1 MSERIPN
8 LALFCDYE
16 NVAIGARESGL
27 GAVDMGVVLERLL
40 EMGNIIVKKAYADWA
55 RFNGARRSLHGVSFE
70 LIEIPHVS
78 QSGKNSADI
87 RLVVDALDLCYT
99 KAHLDVFVIISGDSD
114 FSPLVCKLRE
124 NNKTVIGVG
133 VKSSTSD
140 LLVRSCDD
148 FMYYDELF
156 RAQERRASGRAQAKK
171 KKKKHKKSSEHS
183 RGGRAASTSSPAPAE
198 TPEEVEEVEEV
209 EYEEVELDPAME
221 HVLDTVEALLEQQ
234 GGPLWGSM
242 VKQTIKRKR
251 PNFSETAHGYRGF
264 NHLLEL
270 AAEQE
275 LLVIEKDERS
285 GGYRIY
291 DLGEVA

>member
-171 KKKKHKKSSEHS
+171 KKKHKKSSEHS